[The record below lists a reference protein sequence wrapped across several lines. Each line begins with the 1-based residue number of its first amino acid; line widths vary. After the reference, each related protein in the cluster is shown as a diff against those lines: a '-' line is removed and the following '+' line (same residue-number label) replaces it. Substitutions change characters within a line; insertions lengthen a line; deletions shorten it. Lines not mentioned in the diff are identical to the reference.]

1 LVSFGGKKEAD
12 KPERSEGQ
20 KLLDAQSNRNM
31 AAASAVAPHDEWVY
45 GKPLQA
51 LNISVLR
58 DYLMNEF
65 KCLQN
70 ALPFGFD
77 FERIVDDFVFLCFFV
92 GEYFSLMRNA
102 PVVRDLLFSF
112 FSLYGPFSTI
122 ICIQRE
128 RLFAP
133 PSFTGYQGWSN
144 RLLDRELQGDAA
156 LSWQLYHIPWRD
168 C

>member
-1 LVSFGGKKEAD
+1 MRELVSFGGKKEAD

-31 AAASAVAPHDEWVY
+31 AAASAINPHDEWVY

-51 LNISVLR
+51 LNISILR

-77 FERIVDDFVFLCFFV
+77 FERIIDDFVFLCFFV
-92 GEYFSLMRNA
+92 G
-102 PVVRDLLFSF
+102 
-112 FSLYGPFSTI
+112 T
-122 ICIQRE
+122 
-128 RLFAP
+128 
-133 PSFTGYQGWSN
+133 YQP
-144 RLLDRELQGDAA
+144 A
-156 LSWQLYHIPWRD
+156 QLYQSTYRD
-168 C
+168 

>member
-1 LVSFGGKKEAD
+1 MFQPHFTILRELVSFGGKKEAD

-31 AAASAVAPHDEWVY
+31 AAASAINPHDEWVY

-51 LNISVLR
+51 LNISILR

-77 FERIVDDFVFLCFFV
+77 FERIIDDFVFLCFFV
-92 GEYFSLMRNA
+92 GTYHTAQLTQSTLTDN
-102 PVVRDLLFSF
+102 VLFSEI
-112 FSLYGPFSTI
+112 SCHKI
-122 ICIQRE
+122 I
-128 RLFAP
+128 
-133 PSFTGYQGWSN
+133 
-144 RLLDRELQGDAA
+144 
-156 LSWQLYHIPWRD
+156 
-168 C
+168 

>member
-1 LVSFGGKKEAD
+1 MVSFGGKKESD

-92 GEYFSLMRNA
+92 GEYFSQMLIASIVSNYLFSS
-102 PVVRDLLFSF
+102 LLFGPI
-112 FSLYGPFSTI
+112 SLTI
-122 ICIQRE
+122 CTQRK

-133 PSFTGYQGWSN
+133 SSFTGHQRRRN
-144 RLLDRELQGDAA
+144 RLLDREL
-156 LSWQLYHIPWRD
+156 
-168 C
+168 

>member
-1 LVSFGGKKEAD
+1 MVSFGGKKESD

-92 GEYFSLMRNA
+92 GEYFSAIPRCA
-102 PVVRDLLFSF
+102 YRSRH
-112 FSLYGPFSTI
+112 TI
-122 ICIQRE
+122 IFFLTIQSYFFYYLHPKETTFYPISRHWTSE
-128 RLFAP
+128 M
-133 PSFTGYQGWSN
+133 
-144 RLLDRELQGDAA
+144 E
-156 LSWQLYHIPWRD
+156 QLTS
-168 C
+168 